1 MKSPNH
7 IAIIMD
13 GNGRWGLKKFNN
25 RLIGHKYG
33 VKNIKPI
40 LNFCLKN
47 KIFNLT
53 LFALSKDNFKKRQ
66 KTEIK
71 NLFILM
77 KEYLEKNLVFFKKYK
92 IKLNFIG
99 EIDQLPLSTRIILNK
114 FTELTNFKKNKIL
127 INIAIIYSSKKEIIY
142 SIKENIKKNIN
153 ISEKNIEKY
162 LYTKQSGDPDL
173 LIRTGGYQR
182 FSDFLLWQSSYTE
195 IFFLKKLWPDF
206 KPADLRKILNK
217 YSIIDRKYGA

>member
-99 EIDQLPLSTRIILNK
+99 EINQLPLSTRIILNK

>member
-40 LNFCLKN
+40 INFCLKTN
-47 KIFNLT
+47 IINLT
-53 LFALSKDNFKKRQ
+53 LFALSKDNFKKRNNI
-66 KTEIK
+66 EIK
-71 NLFILM
+71 NLFTLM
-77 KEYLEKNLVFFKKYK
+77 KGYLEKNLYYFEKYK
-92 IKLNFIG
+92 IKLIFIG
-99 EIDQLPLSTRIILNK
+99 EINCLPLSIRKIVKK
-114 FTELTNFKKNKIL
+114 FTVLTNFNDNKIL
-127 INIAIIYSSKKEIIY
+127 INIALNYSSKKEIIF
-142 SIKENIKKNIN
+142 SIKENLRKNKN

-162 LYTKQSGDPDL
+162 LYTKQSKDPEL

-182 FSDFLLWQSSYTE
+182 LSDFLLWQSSYSE
-195 IFFLKKLWPDF
+195 IFFFKKLWPDF
-206 KPADLRKILNK
+206 KPSDLRKILNK
-217 YSIIDRKYGA
+217 YRKIKRKYGA

>member
-127 INIAIIYSSKKEIIY
+127 INIAINYSSKKEIIY